1 GLGTRRDA
9 ELAVQTADLRLD
21 RVARDEELGGDLL
34 ERDVLR
40 QVGQDDPLTT
50 GQRSDRCGD
59 RVRRGR
65 SRADQLDGAH
75 VLLQVLS
82 GHVIPTWRVPVCCY
96 KKRRTKV
103 PFMTRVFTRGSGALQ
118 RARSGGVRYGIVAGQ
133 RRTPHE
139 NDRRRTASSGCPTRR
154 LAPIV

>member
-1 GLGTRRDA
+1 
-9 ELAVQTADLRLD
+9 
-21 RVARDEELGGDLL
+21 
-34 ERDVLR
+34 
-40 QVGQDDPLTT
+40 
-50 GQRSDRCGD
+50 
-59 RVRRGR
+59 
-65 SRADQLDGAH
+65 GAH

-103 PFMTRVFTRGSGALQ
+103 PFMTRVFARGSGALQ

-154 LAPIV
+154 PAPVVECDLGHTLTVRSAGDVRRVLLGGE